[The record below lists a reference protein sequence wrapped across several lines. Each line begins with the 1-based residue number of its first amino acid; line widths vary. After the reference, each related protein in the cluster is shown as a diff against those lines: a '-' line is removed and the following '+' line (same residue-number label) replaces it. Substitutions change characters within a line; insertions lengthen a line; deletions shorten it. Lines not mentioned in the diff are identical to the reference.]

1 MTMKLGY
8 WDIRGLAQPIRLL
21 LEYSG
26 TEYEEKFYSCG
37 EAPNYDKSCW
47 FDVKPK
53 LGLDFPNLPYLL
65 DGDIKITQSNAIM
78 RYIARKHKLVG
89 VTEDEKVRV
98 DMLENQAM
106 DFRMGIVR
114 LAYNPDFENLKGE
127 YLKGLPNL
135 LKQFSDFLG
144 KKPWFAGDKITFVDF
159 LMYELFDEH
168 RVLEP
173 KCLDEF
179 KNLKD
184 FVQHFEALEKIAAYL
199 KSDRFIKGPFNN
211 KMAKWGNKKP

>member
-1 MTMKLGY
+1 MAMKLGY

-21 LEYSG
+21 LEYCG
-26 TEYEEKFYSCG
+26 TEYEEQFYSCG

-53 LGLDFPNLPYLL
+53 LGLDFPNLPYLF
-65 DGDIKITQSNAIM
+65 DGDVKITQSNAIM

-89 VTEDEKVRV
+89 ETEDEKVRV

-114 LAYNPDFENLKGE
+114 LAYNPDFKNLKAE

-199 KSDRFIKGPFNN
+199 KSDRFMKGPFNN
-211 KMAKWGNKKP
+211 KVAKWGNKKP